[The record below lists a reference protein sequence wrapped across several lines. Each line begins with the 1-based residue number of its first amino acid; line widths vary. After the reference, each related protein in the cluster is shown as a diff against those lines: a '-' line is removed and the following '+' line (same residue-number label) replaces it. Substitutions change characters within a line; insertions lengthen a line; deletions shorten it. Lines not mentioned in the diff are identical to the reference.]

1 MFNFLHPCQ
10 EWMTSGDKSMKHF
23 SCPGRFTS
31 DQIIIADRQPSHW
44 FTGHY
49 LLYKNTS
56 HGNKVK
62 NVCHKTL
69 ISKVKFNTVTFKVT
83 TFRRS
88 GQILYSIFMPRQRFI
103 IPNTSLIFSH
113 FFSFSKICSLPG
125 GIPPPLVNAF
135 TVFSHVGP
143 INVLRGTQQELQTM
157 KSRSLV
163 CPLESNYW
171 FVEKIAEVDYLT
183 IQIANYLS

>member
-1 MFNFLHPCQ
+1 
-10 EWMTSGDKSMKHF
+10 MTADDKGLKHF

-31 DQIIIADRQPSHW
+31 DQIIITDRQPSHW

-56 HGNKVK
+56 HENKVK
-62 NVCHKTL
+62 NVYHKTL
-69 ISKVKFNTVTFKVT
+69 ISKAIFNTVTFKVT

-88 GQILYSIFMPRQRFI
+88 VRILHSIFTPRQRVI

-113 FFSFSKICSLPG
+113 FFSFSEICSLPG
-125 GIPPPLVNAF
+125 GIPPHPLVNAF

-157 KSRSLV
+157 KSRPLV

-171 FVEKIAEVDYLT
+171 FVEKIADLDYLT
-183 IQIANYLS
+183 IQIAN